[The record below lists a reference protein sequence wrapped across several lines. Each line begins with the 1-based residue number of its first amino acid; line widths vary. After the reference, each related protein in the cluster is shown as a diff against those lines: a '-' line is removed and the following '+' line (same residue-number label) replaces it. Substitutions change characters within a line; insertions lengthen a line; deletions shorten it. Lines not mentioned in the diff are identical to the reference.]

1 MRGETRSSRAL
12 RHVKAHRLVKHLFF
26 TSGKHYW
33 EVFVSRMGKSGAV
46 IIGAAPGEEFES
58 ETLNAPWSAW
68 TTGAIGY
75 AATGA
80 IIKNGI
86 EVGRA
91 APFGEG
97 DVVSVLLD
105 MNKRVARFFLN
116 GHEQIVSLP
125 DDHRPRMEQD
135 SGGAVDPSTRTLKL
149 CSFTQPAMF
158 AAVTFSPDS
167 DELDIYSM
175 HAPPHAN

>member
-1 MRGETRSSRAL
+1 ML

-33 EVFVSRMGKSGAV
+33 EVYISRMSKSSAIV
-46 IIGAAPGEEFES
+46 IGAAPGEEFES
-58 ETLNAPWSAW
+58 DTLNAPWNAW
-68 TTGAIGY
+68 TAGAIGY

-91 APFGEG
+91 SPYGEG

-116 GHEQIVSLP
+116 GHEQTVTLP
-125 DDHRPRMEQD
+125 AAHRARVEQD
-135 SGGAVDPSTRTLKL
+135 ESSALTPSCHTRKV

-167 DELDIYSM
+167 DELDIYSS
-175 HAPPHAN
+175 HPPPHVN